1 MAKFIKITTTII
13 LAVIGIIASTLVVQ
27 FGWNKIVITII
38 DVNKISFWQAFG
50 LDVLLTHIVPKE
62 KLKKEEYEEEYLNT
76 VLRGILSTIIYA
88 GLLLLASMFI

>member
-13 LAVIGIIASTLVVQ
+13 LAVIGIIASALVVQ

-50 LDVLLTHIVPKE
+50 LDVLLTHILPKE
-62 KLKKEEYEEEYLNT
+62 KLKKEDYEEGFLNAA
-76 VLRGILSTIIYA
+76 LRGIFSTIIYA
-88 GLLLLASMFI
+88 ALLLLASLFI

>member
-50 LDVLLTHIVPKE
+50 LNVLFTYILPKE
-62 KLKKEEYEEEYLNT
+62 KLKKEDNEEKFLDT
-76 VLRGILSTIIYA
+76 VIRGLVSAVIYV
-88 GLLLLASMFI
+88 GLLLLASMFV

>member
-1 MAKFIKITTTII
+1 MKKLATVI

-50 LDVLLTHIVPKE
+50 LNVLFTYILPKE
-62 KLKKEEYEEEYLNT
+62 KLKKEDNEEKFLDT
-76 VLRGILSTIIYA
+76 VIRGLVSAVIYA
-88 GLLLLASMFI
+88 GLLLLASLFV